1 MDAFRWY
8 LTEQSNLW
16 LGAAVAVMTL
26 TLFTLGYIFLSWY
39 RPSEHLP
46 KISRRIQFLWI
57 LTCVFLVSMRLSYK
71 ILLVYIAFISFL
83 ALKEFLSIT
92 PTRRSD
98 RRVLFCAYLAIPLQF
113 FIIWMGWREAFIL
126 FVPAY
131 VFLLLPIIMIMMG
144 ETHGFL
150 KAWSMLGW
158 GILTTVCSLGYLAYL
173 LVLPVERY
181 PVAGGG
187 GLFLF
192 LVGLAQ
198 IAHAAQY
205 YFGKRFP
212 HPRLSLRVSK
222 TRNWA
227 SLIGSTLVCIPLA
240 WVGGP
245 FLTPFSAPLSA
256 LIGALIAVGSF
267 IGYII
272 LSAIKGDLQLT
283 DRGSMTPGRGG
294 VLNRIDAF
302 VYTAP
307 LYFYIVASLY
317 Y

>member
-1 MDAFRWY
+1 MNGFTWY
-8 LTEQSNLW
+8 FSEQSNLW
-16 LGAAVAVMTL
+16 IGAMVAVLTL
-26 TLFTLGYIFLSWY
+26 TLFTIGYMLISWY
-39 RPSEHLP
+39 RPSDHLP
-46 KISRRIQFLWI
+46 KISLRIQFLWM
-57 LTCVFLVSMRLSYK
+57 LTLVFLLSMRFSYR
-71 ILLVYIAFISFL
+71 ILLVYIAFLSFL

-113 FIIWMGWREAFIL
+113 FIIWMGWREAFII
-126 FVPAY
+126 FVPVY
-131 VFLLLPIIMIMMG
+131 VFLLLPIIMVMLG

-158 GILTTVCSLGYLAYL
+158 GILTTVCSMGYLAYL
-173 LVLPVERY
+173 LVLPAERY

-192 LVGLAQ
+192 LVGTAQ
-198 IAHAAQY
+198 ISYASQY
-205 YFGKRFP
+205 YFGYHFN
-212 HPRLSLRVSK
+212 HPRLSLKVSQ

-227 SLIGSTLVCIPLA
+227 SLAGSILVCTPLG

-256 LIGALIAVGSF
+256 LIGGLIAMGGF

-272 LSAIKGDLQLT
+272 ISAIKGDLQLL
-283 DRGSMTPGRGG
+283 DRGSMTPGHGG
-294 VLNRIDAF
+294 VLSRIDAF